1 MGDRIKLRLTDK
13 EVIIAITISIV
24 MRVINQIKLNLK
36 PKVKEATIVMIKLLI
51 HHQTNLKIT
60 M

>member
-24 MRVINQIKLNLK
+24 MRVINQIKLKLK

-51 HHQTNLKIT
+51 HH
-60 M
+60 